1 MPSAYADG
9 LLARREPDRASF
21 SAIPEPTPSVRA
33 NVMTMTTADKA
44 KSLISLYEAPEIL
57 RVVNIWDVVSA
68 KAVAA
73 LPETRAIATAGHSI
87 AATFGYADGQI
98 PRELMIDM
106 VGRIAAA
113 VDLPVSADLDDG
125 YGDVGETTRLAIGA
139 GIVGANVEDR
149 LKPFAE
155 SVAQVEAI
163 VKAGQAEGV
172 EFALNARTDAIVR
185 GGDKPLADKLADAVE
200 RGRAFLDA
208 GATSVFVPGILDA
221 DATRTLV
228 EGIGAGKVSVIGLP
242 GALTAAE
249 YEALGVAR
257 ISYGPMVQRVALTAL
272 QELAADLY
280 ADGVIPASTR
290 ALN

>member
-1 MPSAYADG
+1 MS
-9 LLARREPDRASF
+9 
-21 SAIPEPTPSVRA
+21 
-33 NVMTMTTADKA
+33 TADKA
-44 KSLISLYEAPEIL
+44 QTLTDLYSAPEIL

-73 LPETRAIATAGHSI
+73 LPETRALATAGHSI

-106 VGRIAAA
+106 VGRIAAS

-125 YGDVGETTRLAIGA
+125 YGDAGETARLAIAA

-149 LKPFAE
+149 LKPFDE
-155 SVAQVEAI
+155 SVAQMEAI
-163 VKAGQAEGV
+163 VKAAEAEGV
-172 EFALNARTDAIVR
+172 AFALNARTDAIVR
-185 GGDKPLADKLADAVE
+185 GGDKPLEEKLADAIE
-200 RGRAFLDA
+200 RGRAFLDV
-208 GATSVFVPGILDA
+208 GATCVFVPGVLDA

-228 EGIGAGKVSVIGLP
+228 DGIGAGKVSVIGLP
-242 GALTAAE
+242 GALAAAE

-257 ISYGPMVQRVALTAL
+257 ISYGPMVQRVALTRL
-272 QELAADLY
+272 QDLAADLY
-280 ADGVIPASTR
+280 RDGVIPEDTR